1 MTRLFKQAS
10 AMTLGLL
17 FLSGVAW
24 AQATAQLNGR
34 VNDESGAALPG
45 VTVTA
50 TQTDTAFTRTV
61 VTDET
66 GSWTMPNVPI
76 GPYRLEASLEGF
88 RTFVQTGIVLQVNAN
103 PVINAVLPLGNL
115 AETVTVE
122 GAAPLVDVRSAG
134 ISEVVEQERIVEL
147 PLQTR
152 NVTDL
157 IVLAGGAVNTGR
169 VSALSTSGSVGIS
182 VAGGLRNGVEYQ
194 LDGAAHNS
202 PHDLGNLPFPFPDAL
217 QEFSVAS
224 GGLAAATGMHSGASV
239 NAVTKSGTNV
249 FRGNGFEFFRDQR
262 FNSKAYF
269 AAIGPDGKKSGDG
282 LSKNQ
287 FGGTLGGPI
296 VADRLFFFAG
306 YERNRVRQT
315 TQDNLA
321 FLPTDAMLAGDFS
334 QYASA
339 ACNGGTAVNLRAPF
353 VNNRI
358 SPAVFSPQAL
368 KILNSGL
375 IPRAAGNPCGNTL
388 YAVNFDNNDEQY
400 VIRTDFQLTANHQ
413 IFGRY
418 FDTFERR
425 PSMLGETRNILT
437 IQTNYLP
444 YRNRRA
450 QMLALGDTQVL
461 GANTVNAFRF
471 TFANT
476 KTRAN
481 DPPETFFSAADLGI
495 PNIYTYV
502 PGTTTVFV
510 GATGQDL
517 RFSGNHTVAAKIDSR
532 IYQFSED
539 FSRVVGRHQFSVGAN
554 VQYSYFDGWDYAGS
568 NGTFTFNGTVT
579 GLALA
584 DFLTGQMSSF
594 GHSSPQINT
603 NNQWYL
609 GLYGQDTWRV
619 GDRVT
624 LNLGLRW
631 DPYFGT
637 IWKNGTISNFSID
650 NFRAGVRSTSFPGAP
665 AGLLYP
671 GDQGFPKGK
680 TGTYPQYTNISPRV
694 GAAWDVRGDGRTAV
708 RSSYALNYDF
718 PGGAFQQ
725 PAANVPPF
733 NNNVNLTQAGI
744 PFADPYSL
752 IPGGAPAH
760 PTPIP
765 ALASSVFPG
774 LSSYSSI
781 EPNTNSIRV
790 QSWNGTVEQQIGSD
804 WQVAA
809 SYLGSHIDRIWGR
822 GQINEGQFLGLGP
835 CTLNGVSYATCTTRG
850 NLQARRAL
858 TLENAVLGRSF
869 STMYTFT
876 NIGVQDYRGLKLS
889 FRRRAAEGLSVSGNY
904 TLSHCTTDSPYG
916 GRFVS
921 DFEYTNP
928 DDPTYDTGN
937 CPFNRTHIAAFT
949 MGYQTPRFENAP
961 LRVVAS
967 DWRVSGVLNGQSGSW
982 LSVTTAT
989 DPAGTGIG
997 GQRVNQVSDDVY
1009 GPQTKQSDAI
1019 VGYLDRTAFALPA
1032 AGTYGNLAA
1041 RSINGP
1047 GYWNVDLAL
1056 ARLLRVAGERTFEIR
1071 VETFNL
1077 FNNFNWGDPVTN
1089 LDSPQFG
1096 RITTQ
1101 NGNPRIMQFA
1111 LKYAF

>member
-1 MTRLFKQAS
+1 MACPLNRAS
-10 AMTLGLL
+10 SLAFGFLL
-17 FLSGVAW
+17 ISGVAF

-34 VNDESGAALPG
+34 VTDESGAVLPG

-50 TQTDTAFTRTV
+50 TQTDTQFDRTV
-61 VTDET
+61 VTDAT
-66 GSWTMPNVPI
+66 GSWTMPNMPI
-76 GPYRLEASLEGF
+76 GPYRLEVSLPGF
-88 RTFVQTGIVLQVNAN
+88 RTYVQTGIVLQVNAN
-103 PVINAVLPLGNL
+103 PVFNAALALGNVE
-115 AETVTVE
+115 ETITVAGE
-122 GAAPLVDVRSAG
+122 TPLVDVRSAG

-239 NAVTKSGTNV
+239 NAVTKSGTNA
-249 FRGNGFEFFRDQR
+249 FHGNAFEFFRDER

-296 VADRLFFFAG
+296 VRDRLFFFAG
-306 YERNRVRQT
+306 YERNRIRQT

-334 QYASA
+334 AYASA
-339 ACNGGTAVNLRAPF
+339 SCNGGTGVNLRAPF

-358 SPAVFSPQAL
+358 NPAQLSPQAL
-368 KILNSGL
+368 RIVNSGW
-375 IPRAAGNPCGNTL
+375 IPRATNPCGNTL

-400 VIRTDFQLTANHQ
+400 VIRSDFQLTANHQ

-425 PSMLGETRNILT
+425 PSMLAETHNILT

-450 QMLALGDTQVL
+450 QMLALGDTQVF

-471 TFANT
+471 TYVNT

-481 DPPETFFSAADLGI
+481 DPPEQFFSAADLGI

-502 PGTTTVFV
+502 PGTTTVLV
-510 GATGQDL
+510 GATGFDL
-517 RFSGNHTVAAKIDSR
+517 RFSGNHTVAAKVDSR
-532 IYQFSED
+532 IHQFSDD
-539 FSRVVGRHQFSVGAN
+539 FSRVWNRHQFSVGTN

-568 NGTFTFNGTVT
+568 NGTFTFNGTIT

-584 DFLTGQMSSF
+584 DFLTGQMSNF
-594 GHSSPQINT
+594 GHGSPNVNT
-603 NNQWYL
+603 NHQWYL
-609 GLYGQDTWRV
+609 GVYGQDTWRV
-619 GDRVT
+619 GNKVT

-637 IWKNGTISNFSID
+637 VWENGTISNFSID
-650 NFRAGVRSTSFPGAP
+650 NFRAGIRSTSFPNAP

-671 GDQGFPKGK
+671 GDTGFPEGK
-680 TGTYPQYTNISPRV
+680 TGTLRQYGNLSPRV
-694 GAAWDVRGDGRTAV
+694 GAAWDVRGDGRTAL
-708 RSSYALNYDF
+708 RGSYALNYDF

-725 PAANVPPF
+725 AAANVNPF
-733 NNNVNLTQAGI
+733 NRNVSINGNI
-744 PFADPYSL
+744 PFANPYSL
-752 IPGGAPAH
+752 VASGAPEH
-760 PTPIP
+760 PVPIP
-765 ALASSVFPG
+765 APSDAVFPS
-774 LSSYSSI
+774 LAPYSSI
-781 EPNTNSIRV
+781 EPDTNSIRV
-790 QSWNGTVEQQIGSD
+790 QSWNGTIEQQIGSD

-822 GQINEGQFLGLGP
+822 KQINEGTFLGLGP
-835 CTLNGVSYATCTTRG
+835 CTLNGVNYATCTTRA

-858 TLENAVLGRSF
+858 TLEDPVTAGYY
-869 STMYTFT
+869 STVYTFT
-876 NIGVQDYRGLKLS
+876 DIGLQDYRGLKLS
-889 FRRRAAEGLSVSGNY
+889 FRRRSADGLTVSGNY
-904 TLSHCTTDSPYG
+904 TISHCTTDSPYG

-928 DDPTYDTGN
+928 DDPSYDKGN
-937 CPFNRTHIAAFT
+937 CPFNRTHIVAFT
-949 MGYQTPRFENAP
+949 LGYQTPRFDNTA
-961 LRVVAS
+961 LRVVGS
-967 DWRVSGVLNGQSGSW
+967 DWRVSGVLNGQSGNW
-982 LSVTTAT
+982 LTVTTGV
-989 DPAGTGIG
+989 DPAGTGVG
-997 GQRVNQVSDDVY
+997 GQRVNQESDEVY
-1009 GPQTKQSDAI
+1009 GPKTKQPDAI
-1019 VGYLDRTAFALPA
+1019 VGFLDRAAFAVPS
-1032 AGTYGNLAA
+1032 AGTYGDHEA
-1041 RSINGP
+1041 RSITGP

-1056 ARLLRVAGERTFEIR
+1056 ARLLPVGDQRTFEIR
-1071 VETFNL
+1071 IETFNL

-1101 NGNPRIMQFA
+1101 NGSPRIMQFA
-1111 LKYAF
+1111 LKYGF